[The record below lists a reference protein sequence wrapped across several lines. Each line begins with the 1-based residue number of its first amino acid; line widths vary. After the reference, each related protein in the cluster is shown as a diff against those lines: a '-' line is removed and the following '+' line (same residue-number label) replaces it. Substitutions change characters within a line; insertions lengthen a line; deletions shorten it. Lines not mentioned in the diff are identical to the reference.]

1 MLTEEVFKHAC
12 LKCSIY
18 IYNPLHNV
26 FYFMAGYQKQ
36 FTWDTYLVDV
46 ANIPAPYELFTSVCF
61 IFKSIYYHIKD
72 VQNFAG
78 LA

>member
-1 MLTEEVFKHAC
+1 
-12 LKCSIY
+12 
-18 IYNPLHNV
+18 
-26 FYFMAGYQKQ
+26 MAGYQKQ